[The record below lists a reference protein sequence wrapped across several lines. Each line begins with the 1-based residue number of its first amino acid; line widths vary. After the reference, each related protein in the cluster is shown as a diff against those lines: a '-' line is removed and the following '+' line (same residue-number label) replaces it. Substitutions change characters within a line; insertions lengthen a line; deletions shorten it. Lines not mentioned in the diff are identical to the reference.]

1 MLILS
6 INMLH
11 LSVKWAFFFRTH
23 CTENH
28 LSIECRESSA
38 TSVFL
43 EVDFDSFLSLMNF
56 LYFRVVSGNTL
67 FFHLPWSQSFCSG
80 WSENCAYRPAD
91 LKENWYGALLEFF
104 FFFFE
109 YHLLTCLASAEA
121 WGWPE
126 LCQTNTE
133 VYLIVTCVPFPFL
146 LHPCCHLIPRNYLLS
161 SLLMS
166 GSFGVTWWL
175 FRFTW
180 PLLPS
185 HAPRIC
191 IYTYICIYFTCI
203 KYIYIHIYVSIFLC
217 FFACYKTGHKIGTAF
232 NI

>member
-1 MLILS
+1 MEI
-6 INMLH
+6 
-11 LSVKWAFFFRTH
+11 
-23 CTENH
+23 
-28 LSIECRESSA
+28 
-38 TSVFL
+38 
-43 EVDFDSFLSLMNF
+43 
-56 LYFRVVSGNTL
+56 LYFFICLGAKVSVLGGRKTVPTGQLTWRKTGMELCLN
-67 FFHLPWSQSFCSG
+67 
-80 WSENCAYRPAD
+80 
-91 LKENWYGALLEFF
+91 FF